1 MRTWFGTDGI
11 RGRSN
16 ELLTGE
22 FVFHLGQAAGSFFHK
37 KQKNPMIVI
46 GRDTRLSSSMIEHAL
61 AAGLMSVGVNVVS
74 LGVIPTPGVAYETK
88 INKYTAGVVISAS
101 HNPFEDN
108 GIKFFHQTGY
118 KLNDQEEEEIEAYL
132 KCPETIHLAS
142 PENVGQMVLPRS
154 GQDDYITYL
163 KKSKL
168 YQFEGLHVV
177 VDSANGAASQYAET
191 LLRELGATV
200 TAIHQQPNGTNINDQ
215 CGSTHLASLQET
227 VKTKKADVGIA
238 LDGDADRLMVVDEMG
253 NVVDGDDLLY
263 IFAMQMKK
271 EKTLFENT
279 VVVTV
284 MSNYGFI
291 KALEVAGIDVKLTA
305 VGDRYVI
312 EEMKQGSYN
321 LGGESSG
328 HLIFGDKNTT
338 GDGLMA
344 GLELIHALVQ
354 SQKPLSM
361 LTHGYQKS
369 AQVMNNV
376 KVKNKKNWE
385 QNDAIIRAI
394 EKANQ
399 LLAGKGRIL
408 VRASGTEELIRVMAE
423 GPNQDELNHIVDQ
436 LSQVVLEHC
445 S

>member
-22 FVFHLGQAAGSFFHK
+22 FVFQLGQAAGSFFNK
-37 KQKNPMIVI
+37 KQKNPVIVI

-61 AAGLMSVGVNVVS
+61 AAGLMSVGVNVAS

-118 KLNDQEEEEIEAYL
+118 KLSDMEEEEIESYMKNPASIL
-132 KCPETIHLAS
+132 LA
-142 PENVGQMVLPRS
+142 PPKGMGQMVKPRS
-154 GQDDYITYL
+154 GHDDYITFL
-163 KKSKL
+163 KKNRATRL
-168 YQFEGLHVV
+168 DGLHMV
-177 VDSANGAASQYAET
+177 VDSANGAASAYAAKLFED
-191 LLRELGATV
+191 LGARV

-215 CGSTHLASLQET
+215 CGSTHLASLQEM
-227 VKTKKADVGIA
+227 VRSKKADLGIA

-263 IFAMQMKK
+263 IFATQMRK
-271 EKTLFENT
+271 ESMLSSNT
-279 VVVTV
+279 VVVTI

-291 KALEVAGIDVKLTA
+291 KALEEAGIDVRLTA

-338 GDGLMA
+338 GDGMMA
-344 GLELIHALVQ
+344 ALELVHALVENG
-354 SQKPLSM
+354 KPLST

-376 KVKNKKNWE
+376 KVTNKKNWE
-385 QNDAIIRAI
+385 QNDAIARAI
-394 EKANQ
+394 EKANKT
-399 LLAGKGRIL
+399 LAGKGRIL

-423 GPNQDELNHIVDQ
+423 GPDREELNHIVFEI
-436 LSQVVLEHC
+436 SQVVLEHC